1 MIRDLW
7 HRDKRTPS
15 PTDFHASMPINA
27 YLNHQRVRGFS
38 PRTVNRRA
46 WSLNLWVNYL
56 LSHDSS
62 LGKAGPADV
71 EGFLARWPAPQSR
84 YSIRA
89 DVAMFY
95 RFACKRGLLH
105 DDPTL
110 AVEPPKLV
118 RRKPS
123 AIPASAV
130 RSLLE
135 HIDGTDRLLIMLAAY
150 LGLRISEIAAVRGEH
165 YDRRTRTLRVVG
177 KGNREDDVP
186 VARVVAD
193 ELDRYPAFGRL
204 LPQSSGIAVGDR
216 IRTLLRRHGIDGR
229 PHDLRHSFATEAVDR
244 SNGNIVLVSKLMRHA
259 EVTTTM
265 RYVRLD
271 RSGHDVVDR
280 LYGEVA

>member
-1 MIRDLW
+1 MLVSAEPPGIV
-7 HRDKRTPS
+7 
-15 PTDFHASMPINA
+15 MPINA

-38 PRTVNRRA
+38 PRTISRRA
-46 WSLNLWVNYL
+46 WSLGLWCRYL
-56 LSHDSS
+56 DDHRTS
-62 LGKAGPADV
+62 LGKATAADV

-89 DVAMFY
+89 DLAMFY
-95 RFACKRGLLH
+95 QFASKRGVL
-105 DDPTL
+105 DNDPTV

-118 RRKPS
+118 KRKPS
-123 AIPASAV
+123 PIPAAAV
-130 RSLLE
+130 RQLLAQVK
-135 HIDGTDRLLIMLAAY
+135 GTDRLLLLLAAY
-150 LGLRISEIAAVRGEH
+150 CGLRISEIAAVRGEH
-165 YDRRTRTLRVVG
+165 YNRETRTLRVVG
-177 KGNREDDVP
+177 KGNREDDIP

-193 ELDRYPAFGRL
+193 ELDRLPAFGRL

-216 IRTLLRRHGIDGR
+216 IRTLLRRYGIDGR

-280 LYGEVA
+280 LYDVA